1 MGFKYIIIVYFF
13 RKKPR
18 SNCCMRYSFVWT
30 RTLNWLIVTVKGN
43 PRRPAQSMN
52 LSSTLPSTRIN
63 PWLTSQSS
71 EQTAIFVFNDSN
83 SNLTIQAASECLKF
97 QLLNFFGFFKYFK
110 ININNLRICTKCIYV
125 SIQAIFL
132 TDIWK
137 KSLVNY
143 MWYFYLTSLRKTM
156 HGTLLLLI
164 LCPNFYVLITKT
176 PKSVKYR
183 ILSSAQWTIWQYQLV
198 RSCSVIAFG

>member
-1 MGFKYIIIVYFF
+1 
-13 RKKPR
+13 
-18 SNCCMRYSFVWT
+18 MRYSFVWT

-43 PRRPAQSMN
+43 PRWPAQSMN
-52 LSSTLPSTRIN
+52 LSSTLPSTQVN

-71 EQTAIFVFNDSN
+71 KQTTIFVFNDSN
-83 SNLTIQAASECLKF
+83 FRSDNPGSLRMFEISVCSI
-97 QLLNFFGFFKYFK
+97 FFNIICK
-110 ININNLRICTKCIYV
+110 ININILRICTKCIYV